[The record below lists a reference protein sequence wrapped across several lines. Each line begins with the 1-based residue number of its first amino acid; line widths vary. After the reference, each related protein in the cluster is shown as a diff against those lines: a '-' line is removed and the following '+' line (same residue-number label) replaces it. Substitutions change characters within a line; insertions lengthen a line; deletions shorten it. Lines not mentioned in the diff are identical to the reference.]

1 MKAAGYKPPKQ
12 ARAAETEAKFLKSMD
27 ILLHQKSFAKLTV
40 AEIAE
45 HANLEAGAFLKRFG
59 SKKQALLILW
69 QRFCDECIEA
79 SQDFVRNLP
88 DNPASFQDACIE
100 MSTTLEN
107 LQLKHFP
114 ANRAINEHFME
125 ELQVAEPTKITFMQS
140 VEMMR
145 FVQKKYL
152 QETITSDIGAFAA
165 AQILQ
170 MINYNYAIKAMPA
183 LPQNPKIRHH
193 LIGVLIANSLK
204 L

>member
-1 MKAAGYKPPKQ
+1 MYKKPKQ
-12 ARAAETEAKFLKSMD
+12 ARSIATEERLLSSLSE
-27 ILLHQKSFAKLTV
+27 LLHSNSFNKLSIDQIAKN
-40 AEIAE
+40 
-45 HANLEAGAFLKRFG
+45 ANLERGAFLKRFG

-152 QETITSDIGAFAA
+152 QETSTSDIGAFAA

-170 MINYNYAIKAMPA
+170 TINYNYAIKAMPA

>member
-1 MKAAGYKPPKQ
+1 MYKKPKQ
-12 ARAAETEAKFLKSMD
+12 ARSIATEERLLSSLSE
-27 ILLHQKSFAKLTV
+27 LLHSNSFNKLSIDQIAKN
-40 AEIAE
+40 
-45 HANLEAGAFLKRFG
+45 ANLERGAFLKRFG

-125 ELQVAEPTKITFMQS
+125 ELQVAEPTKIAFMQS

-152 QETITSDIGAFAA
+152 QETSTSDIGAFAA

-170 MINYNYAIKAMPA
+170 TINYNYAIKAMPA

>member
-1 MKAAGYKPPKQ
+1 MYKKPKQ
-12 ARAAETEAKFLKSMD
+12 ARSIATEERLLSSLSELLQSNSFNKLSIDQIAKN
-27 ILLHQKSFAKLTV
+27 
-40 AEIAE
+40 
-45 HANLEAGAFLKRFG
+45 ANLERGAFLKRFG

-79 SQDFVRNLP
+79 SQDFIRNLP

-100 MSTTLEN
+100 MSTTLDN

-125 ELQVAEPTKITFMQS
+125 ELQVAEPTKIAFMQS
-140 VEMMR
+140 VKMMR

-152 QETITSDIGAFAA
+152 QETSASDVGAFAA

-170 MINYNYAIKAMPA
+170 TINYNYAIKAMPA

>member
-1 MKAAGYKPPKQ
+1 MYKKPKQ
-12 ARAAETEAKFLKSMD
+12 ARSIATEERLLSSLSE
-27 ILLHQKSFAKLTV
+27 LLHSNSFNKLSIDQIAKN
-40 AEIAE
+40 
-45 HANLEAGAFLKRFG
+45 ANLERGAFLKRFG

-125 ELQVAEPTKITFMQS
+125 ELQVAEPTKIAFMQS

-152 QETITSDIGAFAA
+152 QETSTSDVGAFAA

-170 MINYNYAIKAMPA
+170 TINYNYAIKAMPA